1 VLVIGKQPIR
11 TQYQIYQVFE
21 FLGTSINCYGRHP
34 LRTLLSLPGIS
45 LIYILPLIA
54 SEDLQI
60 PLTGSQ
66 LYLLHDLKLF

>member
-1 VLVIGKQPIR
+1 VDAFRTVLDHEV
-11 TQYQIYQVFE
+11 
-21 FLGTSINCYGRHP
+21 P

-66 LYLLHDLKLF
+66 LYLLLNHYRIFYGVIAVNSKQVLLV